1 MAANYVAS
9 RHHSGTTNV
18 NDWNLHPSTSYL
30 TVCSLSFPIFSW
42 AVSGDFTFGEWLIGS
57 CQHILVQE
65 YARLLN
71 TWCQWNNCSRHFIAG
86 VSLLEN
92 GEPHKAFDLFMQS
105 AKGVLTEPFLAQA
118 IVHQQTCTENEAM
131 TQYYL
136 KVIQLFEQH
145 SALDH
150 VIALAKTAI
159 GILEPNDPQLV
170 SEVEVD
176 A

>member
-1 MAANYVAS
+1 MY
-9 RHHSGTTNV
+9 
-18 NDWNLHPSTSYL
+18 
-30 TVCSLSFPIFSW
+30 FSW

-57 CQHILVQE
+57 CQHIVVQE

-71 TWCQWNNCSRHFIAG
+71 GWCQWNNCSRHFIAA

-92 GEPHKAFDLFMQS
+92 GESHKAFDLFMQS

-118 IVHQQTCTENEAM
+118 IVHQQSCTENEAM

-145 SALDH
+145 NALDH

-159 GILEPNDPQLV
+159 GILEPNDSQLV
-170 SEVEVD
+170 SFYMHVFLNHFECY
-176 A
+176 